1 LNAEAFAARGAD
13 DHSAHLPCHRHGDG
27 SHGEG
32 EKHDVNRHDAR
43 IRAFCMRHEAPLA
56 PAALDLFLEL
66 LPKAHGPRLLRVKGI
81 VALGD
86 DPSRPVVI
94 QGVQHVFHPPLRLP
108 AWPDADHSTRMV
120 FIVSFLGSKPSSSD
134 EERGLSRF
142 LVID

>member
-1 LNAEAFAARGAD
+1 
-13 DHSAHLPCHRHGDG
+13 
-27 SHGEG
+27 
-32 EKHDVNRHDAR
+32 
-43 IRAFCMRHEAPLA
+43 MRHEAPLA

-108 AWPDADHSTRMV
+108 AWPDTDHSTRMV
-120 FIVSFLGSKPSSSD
+120 FILRDMEASFVEILWQTLT
-134 EERGLSRF
+134 GLAEPAANPVAPPKGGF
-142 LVID
+142 FA